1 MELIIYLNL
10 TLPVLDVQI
19 VTEECHFR
27 PLLLC
32 FISRGRSL
40 LRASH
45 TVLLSLFTGALN
57 LPNSSKKL
65 KNARKEKTVRGQTT
79 SCYFKTLPR
88 V

>member
-40 LRASH
+40 LRASRL
-45 TVLLSLFTGALN
+45 VCSQAR
-57 LPNSSKKL
+57 SICQIRR
-65 KNARKEKTVRGQTT
+65 KN
-79 SCYFKTLPR
+79 
-88 V
+88 